1 MSGKFVKVMECHK
14 GEEITSTGIFA
25 NDELVSVLVNEKF
38 SDVEAREI
46 AQNYLD
52 TEFRKEEGYNFNVT
66 QGVKKYVD
74 LIPREGC
81 KFACKSELVWEFKF
95 EENML

>member
-1 MSGKFVKVMECHK
+1 MSGKFVKVMKNYK

-25 NDELVSVLVNEKF
+25 NDELISVLVNEKF

-52 TEFRKEEGYNFNVT
+52 TEFMKEDGYNFEITYGN
-66 QGVKKYVD
+66 KKYVN

-81 KFACKSELVWEFKF
+81 KFTCKSELVWEFEF
-95 EENML
+95 EEKF